1 MRAVSVAGIFS
12 FVTFLCCK
20 PHHVNV
26 NSAFF
31 GLPDFAMPNVSD
43 SIRKREQRYC
53 VVIKLLCMDWMLK
66 TKKNIKNSLLCVA

>member
-1 MRAVSVAGIFS
+1 MRTVSVAGIFS

-43 SIRKREQRYC
+43 SMC
-53 VVIKLLCMDWMLK
+53 TL
-66 TKKNIKNSLLCVA
+66 